1 MEPPAVPVVDV
12 ADPVALSQAIRV
24 LSGGG
29 SVVLPTDTVYGLAA
43 LPTHEGATRDLFA
56 LKDRSADHPLAV
68 LVADIDQA
76 LELVEFDDPA
86 VAGWMADLWPGPL
99 TIVLRR
105 SPMGAGLDLGGAPDT
120 IGVRCPDHGFVRAL
134 AAEVG
139 PIATTSANRSG
150 EPTPLSAGAA
160 ADSLSGPVD
169 LVIDGGPAGTLAS
182 TVVEATG
189 PSWKVLRIGAVT
201 AEQLA

>member
-1 MEPPAVPVVDV
+1 MQSPDVPVVDV
-12 ADPVALSQAIRV
+12 ADPVALSQASRV

-56 LKDRSADHPLAV
+56 LKDRSTDHPLAV

-86 VAGWMADLWPGPL
+86 VGRWMAELWPGPL

-105 SPMGAGLDLGGAPDT
+105 SPMGAALDLGGAPDT

-160 ADSLSGPVD
+160 AESLSGPVD
-169 LVIDGGPAGTLAS
+169 LVIDGGPAGALAS

-189 PSWKVLRIGAVT
+189 PTWKVLRIGALT